1 MGPETVSSNNYMS
14 SGEAHAAGQRT
25 TVLRC
30 SALGQGYECA
40 GHRMEKHDVLFNR
53 ASVLPR
59 PKLLKQTDVIRRIIK
74 NFFFVPFQL
83 QRKGRVWKTSLTKV
97 FT

>member
-1 MGPETVSSNNYMS
+1 MS
-14 SGEAHAAGQRT
+14 SDEVHPAGLRT

-40 GHRMEKHDVLFNR
+40 GHQMEKHDVLFNR

-59 PKLLKQTDVIRRIIK
+59 TKLLKQTDVIRRIIN
-74 NFFFVPFQL
+74 NFFFDLSNFRGKEGMENP
-83 QRKGRVWKTSLTKV
+83 SD
-97 FT
+97 